1 VYAGGEAVN
10 ILVVMRMIPDSAGEL
25 QLGED
30 ARGIDRE
37 WLDFQLNDFD
47 DHALEEA
54 ILLKEA
60 TGAKVIAVAAGEGV
74 NRVLQMAV
82 ARGADEVLAL
92 QTEEDTMISSRE
104 IAASIASIAKQKSTD
119 LVLCGVQSS
128 EDVFGQLA
136 PYVGALLDWPHVS
149 GTNRIVASD
158 DKLLVTQE
166 RGGGVAVTYE
176 MATPAVLGVQ
186 TASKAP
192 RYVSGSKLREASKT
206 PIGRVAPQ
214 PSGFEHS
221 AKIVTLR
228 LPPQAGSC
236 EYLGGDAETV
246 ADRLVTILAAKG
258 LARK

>member
-1 VYAGGEAVN
+1 VN
-10 ILVVMRMIPDSAGEL
+10 ILVVLRMIPDAAGEL
-25 QLGED
+25 QPGED
-30 ARGIDRE
+30 ARDIDRE

-60 TGAKVIAVAAGEGV
+60 TGARVIACATGEGA
-74 NRVLQMAV
+74 NRVLQMAA

-92 QTEEDTMISSRE
+92 QGEADAMISSRN
-104 IAASIASIAKQKSTD
+104 IASSVALLAKEKSAD
-119 LVLCGVQSS
+119 LIMCGVQSS

-149 GTNRIVASD
+149 GTNRVSADGS
-158 DKLLVTQE
+158 KLRVTQE
-166 RGGGVAVTYE
+166 RGAGIAATYE
-176 MATPAVLGVQ
+176 VATPAVLGVQ

-206 PIGRVAPQ
+206 VVGRAITA
-214 PSGFEHS
+214 PSGFERF
-221 AKIVTLR
+221 ADIVTLR
-228 LPPQAGSC
+228 LPVQAGSG
-236 EYLGGDAETV
+236 ENLGSDADTV
-246 ADRLVTILAAKG
+246 ADRLLNILSSKG

>member
-1 VYAGGEAVN
+1 MN
-10 ILVVMRMIPDSAGEL
+10 ILVVLRMIPDSSSEL

-30 ARGIDRE
+30 GRSIDQE

-54 ILLKEA
+54 ILIKEA
-60 TGAKVIAVAAGEGV
+60 VGAKVTAVAVGEGAI
-74 NRVLQMAV
+74 RVLQMAA
-82 ARGADEVLAL
+82 ARGADEVAAL
-92 QTEEDTMISSRE
+92 QSEENTMISSRD
-104 IAASIASIAKQKSTD
+104 IAASIASMARTKSAD

-149 GTNRIVASD
+149 GINRIVTSGAA
-158 DKLLVTQE
+158 LRVTQE
-166 RGGGVAVTYE
+166 RGAGIAVTYE
-176 MATPAVLGVQ
+176 LAMPAVLGVQ

-206 PIGRVAPQ
+206 PIGRAMPES
-214 PSGFEHS
+214 SGFERS
-221 AKIVTLR
+221 AEIIALR
-228 LPPQAGSC
+228 MPVQGGSG
-236 EYLGGDAETV
+236 ENLGDNAETV
-246 ADRLVTILAAKG
+246 ADRMVTILAAKG

>member
-1 VYAGGEAVN
+1 MN
-10 ILVVMRMIPDSAGEL
+10 ILVVLRMIPDAAGEL
-25 QLGED
+25 QLTDDG
-30 ARGIDRE
+30 RGIDRE

-60 TGAKVIAVAAGEGV
+60 TGAKVIAAAIGEGA
-74 NRVLQMAV
+74 NRVLQMAA
-82 ARGADEVLAL
+82 ARGADEVVAL
-92 QTEEDTMISSRE
+92 QSEEGMMISSRE
-104 IAASIASIAKQKSTD
+104 IAATIAALARSKSAD
-119 LVLCGVQSS
+119 LVLSGVQST

-149 GTNRIVASD
+149 GTNRVSIEGAGIS
-158 DKLLVTQE
+158 VTQE
-166 RGGGVAVTYE
+166 RGAGIAVTYQV
-176 MATPAVLGVQ
+176 ALPAVLGVQ

-206 PIGRVAPQ
+206 PIGRADLEQ
-214 PSGFEHS
+214 SGFMRE
-221 AKIVTLR
+221 AGINELR
-228 LPPQAGSC
+228 LPARGGSG
-236 EYLGGDAETV
+236 ENLGSDADNV